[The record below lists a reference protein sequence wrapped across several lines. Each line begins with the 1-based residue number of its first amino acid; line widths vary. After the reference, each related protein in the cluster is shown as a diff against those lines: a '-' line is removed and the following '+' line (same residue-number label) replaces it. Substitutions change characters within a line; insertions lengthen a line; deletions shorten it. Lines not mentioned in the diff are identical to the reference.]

1 MNNPNSEIEKGKK
14 IGFVLATIHSGSS
27 LNLWL
32 SVAAKAAESIGSFF
46 VFPGGKL
53 ENSNGTE
60 SLRNK
65 IYSLVNSK
73 NLDGLISWSSSIG
86 GAVSIKELDE
96 FHKKFEN
103 IPYVTI
109 GHKVSNHPYV
119 EFDAYSGMKNLVLHF
134 IKCHNSKRIAFIR
147 GPENHS
153 SAEDRY
159 RAFKDALKENGLNTR
174 INENLVS
181 SPCSWYEAEK
191 AAKELYETRGLI
203 PGKDFD
209 TLIASSDMMAFAAVD
224 YFSKKG
230 YKVPG
235 NFIVG
240 GFNDTVESRILNPQF
255 STVHMP
261 QKELGLEAVN
271 MLSHVLNGAIV
282 ADKYLSAYPVIRES
296 CGCNNL
302 KNWGI
307 VESKTKIRT
316 RQQFET
322 EFCEAFRLNPS
333 LESTKNRMNPL
344 FESLFSNSRTEFIMR
359 FDRFLEDY
367 FKHDGDLSNVFS
379 ALSTIRNCV
388 CLPEDFAE
396 KIVRS
401 VGAVVSQVQERVF
414 SNKRY
419 NDTQIAKTIGSL
431 KSALLSVHSR
441 KELFDALKKFLPAI
455 KVKTLSIV
463 LYSDETFSKYFGGFN
478 ISSTTEDFRIEEKLF
493 DSSSLLP
500 DKYQSDLNRGVFVV
514 QPLFIENKSY
524 GYMIANYAGCD
535 GVVYEDLRVAISNA
549 LQNIFLFEELEAA
562 KIKAEQAEFEKTEF
576 FANVGSELCD
586 PLKDLSAKVSQM
598 EHNVNEGILDADIIG
613 EQLIFLNSQI
623 EAQLEKTITLVDLT
637 RSQVDDLP
645 MDKKLFDLR
654 QILPATVS
662 ASIKEELPLL
672 FGDVA
677 RLSKSIE
684 TIFESNVENP
694 EVLVKL
700 DGVHIRFDS
709 ERVDWQRPELLLAE
723 KIILLQYGEVLKTAK
738 TSEIVL
744 SWPNLSGMPPA
755 KSSFVANRL
764 CSLSAGERE
773 IFGVKSE
780 PVSNIDFDS
789 DKLEDAVT
797 FTWSPDD
804 APIDEWVK
812 VYSLRRNERFFKA
825 PIICY
830 SRTLIGHSFLE
841 IIEQKVK
848 TQKTSSVLFIG
859 TVHTRYGT
867 WATDANSVYI
877 PSMEFFDEILNE
889 ITPSLIVFEHI
900 TENEIVKIRKTN
912 KTVLVPILV
921 IPDSILSESDVDLL
935 CSHPKIILC
944 NRGAAES
951 EQFNKRIHGILSGDE
966 ILPPHTG
973 ALVKKAIHYL
983 NVNASQQIVRWKLA
997 DKVHVSEDYL
1007 TRIFHKEIGLSLWE
1021 YLNRYRIYLA
1031 TKMLLETNDTIYE
1044 IAENSGF
1051 QDQAYFCRVFK
1062 KIYGIPPGKIRSKN

>member
-1 MNNPNSEIEKGKK
+1 MNNPHSESETGKK
-14 IGFVLATIHSGSS
+14 IGFVLATIHTGSS

-32 SVAAKAAESIGSFF
+32 SVAAKAAESTGSFF

-53 ENSNGTE
+53 ENTNG
-60 SLRNK
+60 SGALRNR

-86 GAVSIKELDE
+86 GSVSIKELDE
-96 FHKKFEN
+96 FHKKFAS
-103 IPYVTI
+103 IPFVTI

-119 EFDAYSGMKNLVLHF
+119 EFDAYSGMKNLVQHF

-174 INENLVS
+174 GNENLVS

-191 AAKELYETRGLI
+191 AAKELYEGRGLV

-209 TLIASSDMMAFAAVD
+209 TLIASSDLMASAAVD
-224 YFSKKG
+224 YFSKRG
-230 YKVPG
+230 FKVPE
-235 NFIVG
+235 NFIIG
-240 GFNDTVESRILNPQF
+240 GFNDTVESRIRNPQF

-271 MLSHVLNGAIV
+271 MLSQVLNGEKV

-302 KNWGI
+302 KNWGV
-307 VESKTKIRT
+307 VESKSKSRT
-316 RQQFET
+316 REQFES
-322 EFCEAFRLNPS
+322 EFCDALGFDPA
-333 LESTKNRMNPL
+333 LESTKNRMAPIFDAL
-344 FESLFSNSRTEFIMR
+344 FNNSRTEFIMR
-359 FDRFLEDY
+359 FDRLLED
-367 FKHDGDLSNVFS
+367 FFEHGGDLSNVFG
-379 ALSTIRNCV
+379 ALSTIKNCA
-388 CLPEDFAE
+388 CLPEDFVE
-396 KIVRS
+396 KVLRTAS
-401 VGAVVSQVQERVF
+401 VVVSQVQERVF
-414 SNKRY
+414 TAKRY
-419 NDTQIAKTIGSL
+419 NDMQIAKAIGSL
-431 KSALLSVHSR
+431 KSELLSVHSR
-441 KELFDALKKFLPAI
+441 KDLLDALRKFLPAI
-455 KVKTLSIV
+455 KIKTLSIV
-463 LYSDETFSKYFGGFN
+463 LHSDDAFSKYFGGFN
-478 ISSTTEDFRIEEKLF
+478 FSSADDDFRTEEKLF
-493 DSSSLLP
+493 DSDSLLP
-500 DKYQSDLNRGVFVV
+500 EKYQGDLNRGVFVV
-514 QPLFIENKSY
+514 QPLFMENRSF
-524 GYMIANYAGCD
+524 GYMIANYAGFD
-535 GVVYEDLRVAISNA
+535 GSFYEDLRVAVSNA
-549 LQNIFLFEELEAA
+549 IQSIMLFEELETA
-562 KIKAEQAEFEKTEF
+562 KITAEQAEFEKTEF

-623 EAQLEKTITLVDLT
+623 KAQLEKTITLVDLT

-654 QILPATVS
+654 QILPANIS
-662 ASIKEELPLL
+662 ATIKDDIPLL
-672 FGDVA
+672 FGDVE
-677 RLSKSIE
+677 RLNKSIA
-684 TIFESNVENP
+684 TIFDSNAENP
-694 EVLVKL
+694 EVVVEM

-709 ERVDWQRPELLLAE
+709 KRIDWQRPELLLAE
-723 KIILLQYGEVLKTAK
+723 KIILLQYGEVVKTTT

-755 KSSFVANRL
+755 KSSFGSKTL
-764 CSLSAGERE
+764 YTLSNSKTEL
-773 IFGVKSE
+773 FGTTAE
-780 PVSNIDFDS
+780 PISKIDFESESFDNS
-789 DKLEDAVT
+789 VT
-797 FTWSPDD
+797 FTWNPDE

-812 VYSLRRNERFFKA
+812 VYSLRRNERFFRA

-830 SRTLIGHSFLE
+830 SRTLIGHRFLE

-848 TQKTSSVLFIG
+848 TQKTSSVLFVG

-877 PSMEFFDEILNE
+877 PSMDNFDEILNE
-889 ITPSLIVFEHI
+889 ITPSLIVFERI
-900 TENEIVKIRKTN
+900 SESDIVKIRKTN
-912 KTVLVPILV
+912 KTVLTPILV
-921 IPDSILSESDVDLL
+921 LPDSILSEEDVDLL

-973 ALVKKAIHYL
+973 ALVKKAILYL

-997 DKVHVSEDYL
+997 DTVHVSEDYL
-1007 TRIFHKEIGLSLWE
+1007 TRIFHKELGLSLWE

-1051 QDQAYFCRVFK
+1051 QDQSYFCRVFK